1 MAGANLIR
9 YGYLAAFS
17 RPRCDRMLYRLAR
30 RTRTAR
36 LVEIGLGS
44 SLRTGRLLQVC
55 QRYAPGGEV
64 SYTLLDQFEARTP
77 PDCGVSLKSTYRMLA
92 KCGVRTR
99 LLPGDPGTT
108 LARHAN
114 ELLGTDLLLI
124 SAVVDP
130 ASLDAAWY
138 YVPRMLH
145 PQSVILIEERT
156 AGDQTGWRRLSLSQI
171 AARTDRPHFRRA
183 A

>member
-1 MAGANLIR
+1 LAGASLIH
-9 YGYLAAFS
+9 YGYLAALS

-36 LVEIGLGS
+36 LVEIGLDN

-55 QRYAPGGEV
+55 QRYAPGGDV

-77 PDCGVSLKSTYRMLA
+77 PDGGMSLKSAYRLLA
-92 KCGVRTR
+92 KYRVRTR
-99 LLPGDPGTT
+99 LLPGDPGIT

-114 ELLGTDLLLI
+114 DLLGTDLLLI

-145 PQSVILIEERT
+145 PKSVILMEERIEGGET
-156 AGDQTGWRRLSLSQI
+156 CWRRLSLSQI
-171 AARTDRPHFRRA
+171 AARTARPHIRRA